1 MSRAAYNPKFG
12 QIIKTDAGGS
22 VDWDFIAHYTITAAQ
37 AVAAGAATVKTAVTL
52 ADGVTTTVL
61 AAALTAQPPT
71 PRVLSITGNAATA
84 TGNVVITGTDFSG
97 ATLVETIISTGAA
110 TVLGVKA
117 FATIA
122 NIVFPA
128 RGAGGDT
135 ISVGTSDK
143 FGIPYLLPF
152 AGAVILLV
160 NNGTATTVAA
170 GSSFS
175 ATVLAD
181 NFIDPTAALNAQQVD
196 VYMIV

>member
-1 MSRAAYNPKFG
+1 MKAAYNPKFG
-12 QIIKTDAGGS
+12 QIIKTDAGGA
-22 VDWDFIAHYTITAAQ
+22 VDWDFIAHYTIPAAS
-37 AVAAGAATVKTAVTL
+37 AIAAGAATIKTAVTL
-52 ADGVTTTVL
+52 ADGVITTVL

-84 TGNVVITGTDFSG
+84 VGNVVITGLDFAG
-97 ATLVETIISTGAA
+97 AVLTETIVSTGAA
-110 TVLGVKA
+110 TVLGTKA
-117 FATIA
+117 FASITS
-122 NIVFPA
+122 IVFPA

-143 FGIPYLLPF
+143 FGIPYMLPY
-152 AGAVILLV
+152 AGAVLSIV
-160 NNGTATTVAA
+160 NNATATTVAA

-181 NFIDPTAALNAQQVD
+181 NFIDPTAALAGAQVD